1 LAAFAYPCYAGVEN
15 PRSFVRICFGDF
27 ELNVTGCEL
36 TKLGRPVLLEHRPTE
51 ILCHLASRPNTLVT
65 REILAR
71 EIWGAASAVD
81 ADMGINTAIRKIRAV
96 LGDTPAAPRHIE
108 TVQGRGYRFIAPIQ
122 PEAISDLPVS
132 TIAVLP
138 FDNLT
143 GSEAQSYIAEGFTEE
158 MISALG
164 LVEPERIQVIGR
176 RSVMMLRDK
185 TLALADVG
193 ARLGAGHLLESA
205 IRAEGRYLR
214 ATTKLIHAPSE
225 QQVWTAA
232 YNGPRDGLLAFQQE
246 VSLAVCDQIRG
257 RFAPDAAPRVLSRH
271 TSSEAAFDL
280 YLRGRSCW
288 NRNVSSMNQ
297 EALGYFARATE
308 LDPGYA
314 LAWSGLADTYSASP
328 INSDVPAPAV
338 WRQAREA
345 AEKAVLAGPD
355 LAEAHASIGF
365 VRFWLDWDWH
375 AAEQDFRRAI
385 ALDPNYAFAHRML
398 GIALSHLGSDIQA
411 AAAMRRS
418 VALDPLF
425 AMHRALSAM
434 VAFQAGA
441 FAQAAAFGREAT
453 ALDPGFWIGHYQLA
467 QALEQIGKAEEALDV
482 LSEAARV
489 CGNSSKPLM
498 LQGYILARAGKTEA
512 AQAPLALLRDMA
524 ADRFVPPYS
533 TALIHAGLG
542 DADAAFAALENSL
555 AVRDVNLVLLPRDPK
570 WKALPADPRFDDIVR
585 RCGFTGPPPAHLP
598 LAEAVCS
605 LQTVFSSSP
614 WRQVRAKT

>member
-1 LAAFAYPCYAGVEN
+1 M
-15 PRSFVRICFGDF
+15 RIRFGDF
-27 ELNVTGCEL
+27 ELNLTGCEL
-36 TKLGRPVLLEHRPTE
+36 TRFGRPVLLERRPTE
-51 ILCHLASRPNTLVT
+51 VLCHLVSRPNTLVT

-71 EIWGAASAVD
+71 EIWGAASEVD
-81 ADMGINTAIRKIRAV
+81 ADMGINTAIRKIRTV

-108 TVQGRGYRFIAPIQ
+108 TIQGRGYRFIAPIQ
-122 PEAISDLPVS
+122 PEAISDLPLS

-143 GSEAQSYIAEGFTEE
+143 GSEAHSYIAEGFTEE

-164 LVEPERIQVIGR
+164 QVEPGRIQVIGR
-176 RSVMMLRDK
+176 RSVMMLRD
-185 TLALADVG
+185 TRLAFADIG
-193 ARLGAGHLLESA
+193 ARLGVGHLLESA

-232 YNGPRDGLLAFQQE
+232 YDGPRDGLLAFQQE

-257 RFAPDAAPRVLSRH
+257 HFAPDAARRAPSRH

-297 EALGYFARATE
+297 EALGYFARATK

-338 WRQAREA
+338 WRQARDA
-345 AEKAVLAGPD
+345 AEKAVQAGPE
-355 LAEAHASIGF
+355 LAETHASMGF

-398 GIALSHLGSDIQA
+398 GIALSHLGSDTQA
-411 AAAMRRS
+411 VAAMRRA

-441 FAQAAAFGREAT
+441 FAHAAAFGREAT
-453 ALDPGFWIGHYQLA
+453 TLDPGFWIGHYQLA
-467 QALEQIGKAEEALDV
+467 QALERMGETDEALNV
-482 LSEAARV
+482 LSQAARV
-489 CGNSSKPLM
+489 CGHSSKPLM
-498 LQGYILARAGKTEA
+498 LQGYILARTGDVDA
-512 AQAPLALLRDMA
+512 ARARLALLNEMA
-524 ADRFVPPYS
+524 ADRFVPPYAA
-533 TALIHAGLG
+533 ALIHAGLG
-542 DADAAFAALENSL
+542 DADAAVAALENSL
-555 AVRDVNLVLLPRDPK
+555 AVRDVNLVFLPRDPK
-570 WKALPADPRFDDIVR
+570 WEPLRADPRFADIVR

-598 LAEAVCS
+598 LAEAVYS

-614 WRQVRAKT
+614 WSQVRPET

>member
-1 LAAFAYPCYAGVEN
+1 
-15 PRSFVRICFGDF
+15 VRIRFGDF
-27 ELNVTGCEL
+27 ELNLSGHEL
-36 TKLGRPVLLEHRPTE
+36 TKLGRPVLLERRPTE
-51 ILCHLASRPNTLVT
+51 VLCHLASRPNALVT

-71 EIWGAASAVD
+71 EIWGGGSGVD
-81 ADMGINTAIRKIRAV
+81 ADMGINTAIRKIRMV

-122 PEAISDLPVS
+122 PEAIVDLPLS

-143 GSEAQSYIAEGFTEE
+143 GSDAHRYIAEGFTEE

-164 LVEPERIQVIGR
+164 LVDPGRIQVIGR
-176 RSVMMLRDK
+176 RSVMMFRDK
-185 TLALADVG
+185 TIALADIG
-193 ARLGAGHLLESA
+193 TKLGVGHLLESA
-205 IRAEGRYLR
+205 IRAEGKYLR

-257 RFAPDAAPRVLSRH
+257 RFAPDAAPRAFSRH

-280 YLRGRSCW
+280 YLRGRNCW
-288 NRNVSSMNQ
+288 NRNVSTMTR

-338 WRQAREA
+338 WRPAREA
-345 AEKAVLAGPD
+345 AEKAVRAGPE
-355 LAEAHASIGF
+355 LAEAHASMGF

-375 AAEQDFRRAI
+375 AAEEDFRRAI

-398 GIALSHLGSDIQA
+398 GIALSHLGSDTQA
-411 AAAMRRS
+411 AAAMRRA

-434 VAFQAGA
+434 VAFQADA

-453 ALDPGFWIGHYQLA
+453 TLDPGFWIGHYQLA
-467 QALEQIGKAEEALDV
+467 QALEQMGEPEEALDV
-482 LSEAARV
+482 LSEAARL

-498 LQGYILARAGKTEA
+498 LQGYILARAGKVDA
-512 AQAPLALLRDMA
+512 AQARLALLHDMS

-533 TALIHAGLG
+533 AALIHAGFG
-542 DADAAFAALENSL
+542 NADAAFAALENSL

-570 WKALPADPRFDDIVR
+570 WEALHADPRFSAIVR
-585 RCGFTGPPPAHLP
+585 RCGFTGPPSAHLP
-598 LAEAVCS
+598 LAEAAS
-605 LQTVFSSSP
+605 NLQTAFSSSP
-614 WRQVRAKT
+614 WSHARPET